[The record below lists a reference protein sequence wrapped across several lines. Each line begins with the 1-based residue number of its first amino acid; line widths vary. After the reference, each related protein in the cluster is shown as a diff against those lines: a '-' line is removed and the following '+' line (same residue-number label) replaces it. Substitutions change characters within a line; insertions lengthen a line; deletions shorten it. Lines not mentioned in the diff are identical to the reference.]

1 MERITSRDNAKIK
14 YACRLAASGAFRRSE
29 GRFFAEGRKLCP
41 ELAKGAALETLFLT
55 DGCFLAYHFVHLTNL
70 PLLTSFTTE
79 NSCFA
84 GVQTLQL
91 NSEALRTVSLG
102 PGSFRFTKQLEIKAA
117 MLTSFVVGRLCFHE
131 AEAARW
137 NDLSHLQN
145 IEIGYKAFEKSRL
158 AEIRSDFRIDGLNCR
173 L

>member
-1 MERITSRDNAKIK
+1 M
-14 YACRLAASGAFRRSE
+14 
-29 GRFFAEGRKLCP
+29 
-41 ELAKGAALETLFLT
+41 
-55 DGCFLAYHFVHLTNL
+55 
-70 PLLTSFTTE
+70 
-79 NSCFA
+79 
-84 GVQTLQL
+84 QTLQL

-117 MLTSFVVGRLCFHE
+117 MLTSFVVGRFCFHE

-158 AEIRSDFRIDGLNCR
+158 AEIRSDFRFDKLNCR
-173 L
+173 LRRAEKRANRQVLLCQRAVVRVGQSEGVAVSSSAELFVYEHEKAQPEAVAKVEVSSL